1 MNRNKFDS
9 LIRELDE
16 KNNPLYLE
24 VYKYHADVNQLYGD
38 LPYSFHLNMVKNIVN
53 QYSYDYLEAVRFT
66 NEDTIKSELN
76 TLQISAIEH
85 DLIED
90 TRLNYTQVYKLNNRF
105 LNDPIESSRITEI
118 VYALTDEKG
127 RNRYE
132 RHNEKYWETLN
143 ATKFAPYIKL
153 CDRYANMI
161 YSKYINFNKSMLA
174 QYVKEIHDFEL
185 NFNLE
190 DNVINTLIQK
200 LRNL

>member
-1 MNRNKFDS
+1 MNRIKFDS
-9 LIRELDE
+9 LIREIDE

-90 TRLNYTQVYKLNNRF
+90 TRLNYTQVYELNNRF

-127 RNRYE
+127 EFIIGQIYK
-132 RHNEKYWETLN
+132 KYDANVTQETRDYFNNWIKSENMQKFLETNYLVTEPKENVTGHITNIMSDLN
-143 ATKFAPYIKL
+143 KKAI
-153 CDRYANMI
+153 
-161 YSKYINFNKSMLA
+161 
-174 QYVKEIHDFEL
+174 
-185 NFNLE
+185 
-190 DNVINTLIQK
+190 
-200 LRNL
+200 